1 MSLRIK
7 SLFLLSLFAFLSI
20 DLGLSRAADA
30 PAETAAPAPAVDP
43 QRLMRLGPGDSVSIE
58 VYGQPDMTT
67 TGYVGDDGKI
77 SVPLAGPVLV
87 NGLSP
92 VEASSR
98 TEKALKEGGFFVDP
112 HVNINLVQSR
122 SQRVSVLGEVKQP
135 GRYSIE
141 PDTSIFEL
149 LAQAGGA
156 TENGADVGY
165 IVRKDA
171 QGNVNRYPVDLK
183 NANIRKGPLQTMVL
197 KGGDEL
203 EVPHVEQFYIYGEV
217 SQPSMYRI
225 EPGMTVIQAIARAGG
240 ITPRGSEHRVQ
251 IKRVGPDGKF
261 IVAKA
266 RPGDPVL
273 PNDVIYV
280 KESIF

>member
-1 MSLRIK
+1 MS
-7 SLFLLSLFAFLSI
+7 SS
-20 DLGLSRAADA
+20 AAQKWVVRWKYA
-30 PAETAAPAPAVDP
+30 MTA
-43 QRLMRLGPGDSVSIE
+43 
-58 VYGQPDMTT
+58 
-67 TGYVGDDGKI
+67 
-77 SVPLAGPVLV
+77 
-87 NGLSP
+87 
-92 VEASSR
+92 
-98 TEKALKEGGFFVDP
+98 KALRPGIWALKDGGFFVDP

-122 SQRVSVLGEVKQP
+122 SQRVSVLGEVKLP

-149 LAQAGGA
+149 LAQAGGE
-156 TENGADVGY
+156 TENGADVGFV
-165 IVRKDA
+165 VRKDA
-171 QGNVNRYPVDLK
+171 DGNVNRYPVDLK
-183 NANIRKGPLQTMVL
+183 NSNGRKGPLQTIAL

-266 RPGDPVL
+266 KPGDKVL